1 MNKQLNLKS
10 LTLIGGHIL
19 FIILF
24 FFSAWFW
31 KERQA
36 FDAAH
41 YLLEIILRKS
51 FFIAHYRPIGFVSQ
65 ILPVMGVWVGLQLK
79 ALMLLYSIGDTLY
92 YYLIFLLI
100 RLYFKDEHAT
110 LWFFIIYL
118 STLTYS
124 FFCPVTELIQGLV
137 LLPVVYCL
145 FEKGTTGSK
154 FFIYALALLI
164 IFSHP
169 LLFIPLGA
177 LFSFYLIKEN
187 KLKKQWGLFLF
198 FLVLLVL
205 KFLTLDKYDSQ
216 KTFYPVVYND
226 YGNLKNIL
234 DFNYLIVF
242 LKMLFVNYS
251 VLFFLFGWSCLI
263 LVKGKHVRLFFVY
276 LGSVLGFL
284 VIIICTHHF
293 EHISNYSER
302 MLLPLPCLVALPI
315 GLIGRDKK
323 ESSVRLFSFI
333 ILFGFFLFR
342 LSVIFE
348 AGQEFVLR
356 NEQMKRII
364 DVSRLMGSQK
374 VIADENLLEQLPFAN
389 TGWCYSIESMLLSAV
404 DGPDKVVSIA
414 MQHEHIDRIKKLGSN
429 LSNQD
434 WIKWTEFILPD
445 DSLPNNYFSFQPQPY
460 IPLLDDSIST
470 MELKNITVKTT
481 NAPLQIFHNEAFID
495 VYFESNQSLNRF
507 PKNTAIRM
515 RYTDKEILFYLYCDI
530 AKNVPQRIPFPGAT
544 IPTNEITLD
553 LVTVQ

>member
-10 LTLIGGHIL
+10 LTLIGGHLL
-19 FIILF
+19 FVILF

-65 ILPVMGVWVGLQLK
+65 ILPVLGVWMGLPLK
-79 ALMLLYSIGDTLY
+79 VLMLLYSVGDVLY

-100 RLYFKDEHAT
+100 RLYFKNEHAT

-118 STLTYS
+118 STLAYS

-145 FEKGTTGSK
+145 LEKGTTGSK
-154 FFIYALALLI
+154 FFIYALTLLI

-177 LFSFYLIKEN
+177 LFAFYLIKEN
-187 KLKKQWGLFLF
+187 KLKKQWGLCLF

-234 DFNYLIVF
+234 DFNYLTVF
-242 LKMLFVNYS
+242 FKMLFVNYAI
-251 VLFFLFGWSCLI
+251 LFFLFGWSCFI
-263 LVKGKHVRLFFVY
+263 LVNRKDFRLLLIY
-276 LGSVLGFL
+276 LGSVFGFL
-284 VIIICTHHF
+284 LIIICTHHF

-315 GLIGRDKK
+315 GLMGSNKN
-323 ESSVRLFSFI
+323 ESNVQLFSFI
-333 ILFGFFLFR
+333 VFFGFFLFR

-389 TGWCYSIESMLLSAV
+389 TGWCYSIESMLLSAI

-414 MQHEHIDRIKKLGSN
+414 MQHEHIDRIKQLGSN

-445 DSLPNNYFSFQPQPY
+445 DSLPKNYFSFQPQPY
-460 IPLLDDSIST
+460 IPLLGDSISAT
-470 MELKNITVKTT
+470 ALKNITVKIN
-481 NAPLQIFHNEAFID
+481 NAPLQMFHNEAFID
-495 VYFESNQSLNRF
+495 VYFESNSSSISI

-515 RYTDKEILFYLYCDI
+515 RYTDKEVLFYLYCDI
-530 AKNVPQRIPFPGAT
+530 AKNVPQRIPIPDAT
-544 IPTNEITLD
+544 IPTNEIKLD
-553 LVTVQ
+553 LVAVQ